1 VTLLKRDSQPDRLS
15 ESAEELL
22 AALSAR
28 MTKATLVKAGLV
40 AGSLAALT
48 AASAGISSLRR
59 RLGEVDDSA

>member
-22 AALSAR
+22 ATLSAR